1 MHLGTYYNGVELHR
15 DEKIIYA
22 HFLSPHRV
30 ISTCSAAGGLREDLD
45 YLYNHQS
52 CEPAGHQRAMHRLV
66 SSDPKFYRKLIC
78 GQYSLPDERCAT
90 LGTAANMRN
99 AAIQEANFWGLTVV
113 AVCTG
118 GVETN
123 AGRAGDPATVYEW
136 NGAYERVAEKEASMH
151 GTINTMLFVNQELTV
166 GAMVRAVMTATE
178 AKTAALQELVV
189 GSRYSKGLATG
200 TGTDQIG
207 IAAQLKTD
215 TVLSSAGKHCVL
227 GELIGRTVHDAI
239 QETLKLQN
247 GLTPESQRSVMR
259 YVERLGI
266 ARESLIQGVTN
277 HLSLEQAT
285 LLCKNFIVIERDP
298 LVVAA
303 VAALVHVNDNITW
316 GILPAGCIPELLAAY
331 GAQVA
336 AAISGDYARISEY
349 RIALAIEAYLAAGER
364 FGQLLGHAIALGFV
378 EKWKDPNM
386 DEVLSPALRS
396 HGR

>member
-1 MHLGTYYNGVELHR
+1 MHLGTYYGGMELHR

-22 HFLSPHRV
+22 RFLAPHRV

-52 CEPAGHQRAMHRLV
+52 CEPTGHERAIHRLI
-66 SSDPKFYRKLIC
+66 SRDPNSYRQLIC
-78 GQYSLPDERCAT
+78 EQYSLPKEGCAT

-99 AAIQEANFWGLTVV
+99 AAIRKESFRDLTVV

-136 NGAYERVAEKEASMH
+136 NGAYERVAEKETSMH
-151 GTINTMLFVNQELTV
+151 GTINTMLFVNQEMTA

-189 GSRYSKGLATG
+189 GSRYSSGLATG

-207 IAAQLKTD
+207 IAAQRNTA
-215 TVLSSAGKHCVL
+215 TVLSGAGKHCVL

-239 QETLKLQN
+239 KETLMLQN
-247 GLTPESQRSVMR
+247 GLTAESQRSIMR
-259 YVERLGI
+259 YVDRLGI
-266 ARESLIQGVTN
+266 ERESLLENIAG
-277 HLSLEQAT
+277 HLLEEQAA
-285 LLCKNFIVIERDP
+285 LLRKNFIVVERDP

-316 GILPAGCIPELLAAY
+316 GILPAGCLPELLATY

-336 AAISGDYARISEY
+336 AAVSGDYARFSEY
-349 RIALAIEAYLAAGER
+349 RLALAGEGYPASSEWLAR
-364 FGQLLGHAIALGFV
+364 MLGHSIALGFS
-378 EKWKDPNM
+378 EKWREPRINKNLLKQDPG
-386 DEVLSPALRS
+386 L
-396 HGR
+396 G